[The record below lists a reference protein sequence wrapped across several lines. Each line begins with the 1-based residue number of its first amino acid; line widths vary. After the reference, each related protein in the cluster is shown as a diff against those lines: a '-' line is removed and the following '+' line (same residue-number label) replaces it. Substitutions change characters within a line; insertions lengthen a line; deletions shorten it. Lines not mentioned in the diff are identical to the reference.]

1 MYLRRRNATTYWNYF
16 GCNYN
21 CLHFRKDAFMT
32 PKLQKELEKIYNKF
46 DALYQS
52 GSIDEYKFVSLIMT
66 DIEKNDLLKGAKFKL
81 SFWKTKNKDD
91 TKYSV
96 CLGHCIRDTIQEW
109 SKVDPKYLVKFVL
122 FGDN

>member
-1 MYLRRRNATTYWNYF
+1 
-16 GCNYN
+16 
-21 CLHFRKDAFMT
+21 MT